1 MDINKIY
8 ANVRLVVPDA
18 TTIEMNKYI
27 LATLDE
33 INAKGIE
40 TVRQYK
46 VKHPPAGMES
56 SMPEERKD
64 GQGFN
69 YYPDLKCLILPSEI
83 TLLSRVIRKD
93 KTAIAVGGYT
103 HLKGSFGIPGFDIP
117 AYYLTQTG
125 EMYFSVNLE
134 DGEIITIIGSAG
146 GLTVDVLPDKYLPYL
161 SNSAIA
167 GLSSQEYPNPD
178 TYAIYSRKATQSKL
192 ATLESMTSAVNI
204 KRNGRLY

>member
-18 TTIEMNKYI
+18 TTIEINKYI

-33 INAKGIE
+33 INARGIE
-40 TVRQYK
+40 TVRQYQ
-46 VKHPPAGMES
+46 VRHPDAEGGYRIGT
-56 SMPEERKD
+56 PEERKD

-103 HLKGSFGIPGFDIP
+103 HLKGNFGIP

-146 GLTVDVLPDKYLPYL
+146 GITVDVLPDKYLPYL